1 MLQKS
6 SAQLLGVTAKKD
18 ANGIGDNV
26 LYSLWHIKFKTMVK
40 P

>member
-6 SAQLLGVTAKKD
+6 SAQLLGVTDKKD

-26 LYSLWHIKFKTMVK
+26 PYLLRFSLSFTLHFQ
-40 P
+40 